1 MLQETTTKQQNAGS
15 GQNTGADQNAH
26 VELKGLTKDFDGTL
40 AVDDLDLTIYRGS
53 FTCLLGP
60 SGCGKTTTLRMIS
73 GFVEPTRGEILI
85 SGISQRGVPP
95 HRRNTSIVFQEY
107 ALFPHM
113 TVGQNV
119 AYGLKVHH
127 VAKDELRT
135 RVNRILDF
143 MGLTGMEDRLPTSL
157 SGGQQQRVA
166 LARSLV
172 MEPEVLLMDEPL
184 SNLDAKLRVKVR
196 TELKDIQRRLGIT
209 TIYVT
214 HDQEEALSM
223 SDKIAVMDEGLLQQY
238 GAPWELYFNPSNRFV
253 ADFIGANAFVTVRI
267 ESLSESEIRLA
278 IGDQR
283 IALPS
288 TAVADKVD
296 DRDKDAKL
304 SLRPESIT
312 IRPAGDD
319 GTRDER
325 RTLRGTVKAN
335 QFLGAYVRYWV
346 EVEGQEVIVD
356 DHDPRFQ
363 GILEGDVALLLGE
376 SDAQLFPI
384 ER

>member
-1 MLQETTTKQQNAGS
+1 MLQETMTKQQNT
-15 GQNTGADQNAH
+15 NTEPTVH
-26 VELKGLTKDFDGTL
+26 VELKGLTKDFGGTL
-40 AVDDLDLTIYRGS
+40 AVDKLDLAINKGS

-73 GFVEPTRGEILI
+73 GFVEPTGGDIFI
-85 SGISQRGVPP
+85 SGVSQRGVPP

-119 AYGLKVHH
+119 AYGLKVHR
-127 VAKDELRT
+127 VAREKLRE

-223 SDKIAVMDEGLLQQY
+223 SDRIAVMDEGLLQQY
-238 GAPWELYFNPSNRFV
+238 GAPWELYFSPANRFV
-253 ADFIGANAFVTVRI
+253 ADFIGANAFVSVRI
-267 ESLSESEIRLA
+267 GSINDTEIMLS
-278 IGDQR
+278 IGEQE

-288 TAVADKVD
+288 SAVADKVED
-296 DRDKDAKL
+296 HGGAAKL
-304 SLRPESIT
+304 SLRPESIK
-312 IRPAGDD
+312 IRPADSSESSD
-319 GTRDER
+319 RK
-325 RTLRGTVKAN
+325 RTLHGRVKTN

-363 GILEGDVALLLGE
+363 GILEGDVALLLGDSE
-376 SDAQLFPI
+376 AQLFPA
-384 ER
+384 EG